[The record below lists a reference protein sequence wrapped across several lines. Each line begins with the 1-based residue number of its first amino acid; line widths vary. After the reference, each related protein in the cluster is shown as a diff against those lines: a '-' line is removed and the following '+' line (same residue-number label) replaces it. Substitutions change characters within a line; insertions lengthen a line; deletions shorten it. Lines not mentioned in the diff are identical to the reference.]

1 MLLLAGIWG
10 LTIPMT
16 KFGVM
21 TIPPLTMTALRF
33 AIAVPLMFVFLIGRP
48 KLPWRAFPGLAALGI
63 FGIGVGQITQ
73 SLGVAEISASVG
85 AVISATIPVFIVILA
100 ALRLKQAVSARQALG
115 LLAAFVGILLVTT
128 GNGDDAAGTFGS
140 SVTGVG
146 LMVISALALSF
157 YSVWSIELT
166 DAYGPRISMRAIR
179 DQALFGIMAVF
190 LYLGGFALAIE
201 QKVPTG
207 LVALIADLLPLAIAA
222 LSQPVLGERLTSRQW
237 AGTVIAVTGVL
248 IVSFDSLS
256 FGSAPAWAYGLT
268 VGSMLVFAVA
278 SVLHK
283 KRKTEH
289 MPVHQSLCIH
299 TLTGSVLFGLCALT
313 QGSLA
318 PPMTRDFAIG
328 IAWLV
333 LIATFLAYA
342 VYYTSLRLF
351 PVAKVSAAIYL
362 SPPVTMLWA
371 WMLFSEPLTAAM
383 FAGLA
388 VTLVGV
394 WMTSRN

>member
-1 MLLLAGIWG
+1 MTDIPVQPSSAKHHPLLWPLLATLLILGWSSGFVGIRYANQEASVMLLLFWRTLLSGLILLPFA
-10 LTIPMT
+10 LTI
-16 KFGVM
+16 
-21 TIPPLTMTALRF
+21 
-33 AIAVPLMFVFLIGRP
+33 
-48 KLPWRAFPGLAALGI
+48 
-63 FGIGVGQITQ
+63 
-73 SLGVAEISASVG
+73 
-85 AVISATIPVFIVILA
+85 
-100 ALRLKQAVSARQALG
+100 
-115 LLAAFVGILLVTT
+115 
-128 GNGDDAAGTFGS
+128 
-140 SVTGVG
+140 
-146 LMVISALALSF
+146 
-157 YSVWSIELT
+157 
-166 DAYGPRISMRAIR
+166 GPRISMRSIR
-179 DQALFGIMAVF
+179 DQALFGVMAVF

-201 QKVPTG
+201 QRVPTG
-207 LVALIADLLPLAIAA
+207 LVALISDLLPLAIAA
-222 LSQPVLGERLTSRQW
+222 LSQPMLGERLTGRQW
-237 AGTVIAVTGVL
+237 LGTLIAVIGVL

-256 FGSAPAWAYGLT
+256 FGTAPFWAYGLT
-268 VGSMLVFAVA
+268 VGSMLIFAVA
-278 SVLHK
+278 SVLHRR
-283 KRKTEH
+283 RKTQH

-328 IAWLV
+328 MVWLV

-371 WMLFSEPLTAAM
+371 WMLFSEPLTVSM

-394 WMTSRN
+394 WMTSRG